1 MGMASEVDF
10 YQIVYREEQKSAC
23 FPFAKVH
30 FNDTLTPFFENSV
43 IADLVLAST
52 AEKVSVCSWK
62 LREKLRWNVRRPRP
76 LTEEVLKTNY
86 EVMSFTGNSKNHE
99 AMAAADKWH
108 PGFRVTVEKL
118 LRIIGKSCPSELKYP
133 IYQNHF
139 IAKADI
145 YKRYVK
151 EYLKPL
157 MEVMKDDPDCWK
169 DSGYTQLN
177 KIDAA
182 SGEYLKERIGVS
194 YYPMHPFILE
204 RMISIFCQN
213 EGIKVT
219 YL

>member
-43 IADLVLAST
+43 IADLVLSST

-62 LREKLRWNVRRPRP
+62 LREKMRWNVCRPRP
-76 LTEEVLKTNY
+76 ITEEVLNSDY
-86 EVMSFTGNSKNHE
+86 DVLSFTCNTRNHQ
-99 AMAAADKWH
+99 MLAAAEKWH
-108 PGFRVTVEKL
+108 PGIKELTRKILRV
-118 LRIIGKSCPSELKYP
+118 IGKNMPNEVRDP

-139 IAKADI
+139 AASFEI
-145 YKRYVK
+145 YEWYVV
-151 EYLKPL
+151 EYLKPS
-157 MEVMKDDPDCWK
+157 MEVMKDDPECWK

-177 KIDAA
+177 KNDAA
-182 SGEYLKERIGVS
+182 SGQYLKEKIGVD